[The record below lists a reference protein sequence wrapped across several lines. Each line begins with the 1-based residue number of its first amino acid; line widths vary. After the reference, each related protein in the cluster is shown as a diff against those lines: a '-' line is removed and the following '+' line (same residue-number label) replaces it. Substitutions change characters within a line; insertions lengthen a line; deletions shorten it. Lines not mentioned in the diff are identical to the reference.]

1 MEFKEQTPIGYAE
14 TEEKVLIE
22 SDWNLK
28 GDRIK
33 AYFLE
38 LKVLIESDWNLK
50 RGVQLYSTVATWY

>member
-1 MEFKEQTPIGYAE
+1 MKQTQVLIESDWNLKVTGITFRQTSYE
-14 TEEKVLIE
+14 VLIE

-38 LKVLIESDWNLK
+38 LK
-50 RGVQLYSTVATWY
+50 Y